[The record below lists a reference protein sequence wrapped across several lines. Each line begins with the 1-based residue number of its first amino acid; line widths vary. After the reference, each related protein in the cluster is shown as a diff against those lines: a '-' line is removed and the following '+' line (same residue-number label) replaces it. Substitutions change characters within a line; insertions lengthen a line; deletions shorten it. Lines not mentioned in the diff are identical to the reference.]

1 MPKGF
6 GSLTPERRRE
16 ISSAGGK
23 AAHAAGT
30 AHRFSSQEAKAAGR
44 IGGLKARKRQLALDA
59 LATPPASAE
68 EDGHST
74 PGGPPWGTATEPP
87 PVTHVDPSTHPV
99 HGRWLEE
106 PGCYE
111 DGTLERVTEPPPPAA
126 PTEPAPAPADP
137 QAALDAAEIQRV
149 YDEAMARL

>member
-68 EDGHST
+68 ENGHST
-74 PGGPPWGTATEPP
+74 PGGPPWGSA
-87 PVTHVDPSTHPV
+87 
-99 HGRWLEE
+99 
-106 PGCYE
+106 
-111 DGTLERVTEPPPPAA
+111 TEPPPPAA
-126 PTEPAPAPADP
+126 PTEPAPALTESDPA
-137 QAALDAAEIQRV
+137 QTALDAIEIQRV
-149 YDEAMARL
+149 YDEAMARS

>member
-1 MPKGF
+1 VRRASPSEGRWKKVKIMPKGF

-59 LATPPASAE
+59 LATPP
-68 EDGHST
+68 
-74 PGGPPWGTATEPP
+74 
-87 PVTHVDPSTHPV
+87 VTYADCPA
-99 HGRWLEE
+99 
-106 PGCYE
+106 
-111 DGTLERVTEPPPPAA
+111 TEPPPPAA
-126 PTEPAPAPADP
+126 PTEPTPAPADP
-137 QAALDAAEIQRV
+137 QAALDAIEIQRV
-149 YDEAMARL
+149 YDEAMARS